1 VQARELREIERRRER
16 YLSGRAPIDPA
27 GRDAIVIDDGVATG
41 ASMLAAVRALKKR
54 GARRLIVA
62 TPLAPPDTVARLEA
76 EADQVVCLARPE
88 WFPGIAAFYDDFHQL
103 EDEEVIELLNAASA
117 AEAKRHSIP

>member
-1 VQARELREIERRRER
+1 
-16 YLSGRAPIDPA
+16 
-27 GRDAIVIDDGVATG
+27 
-41 ASMLAAVRALKKR
+41 
-54 GARRLIVA
+54 
-62 TPLAPPDTVARLEA
+62 
-76 EADQVVCLARPE
+76 VVCLARPE